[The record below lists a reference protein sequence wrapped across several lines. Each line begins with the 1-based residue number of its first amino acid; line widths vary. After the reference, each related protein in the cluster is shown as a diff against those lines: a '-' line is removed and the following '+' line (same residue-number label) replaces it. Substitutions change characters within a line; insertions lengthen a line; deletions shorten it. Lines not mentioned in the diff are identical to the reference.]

1 MTPVR
6 VPAPCYPAH
15 RDTEGWHPA
24 GESRAGPRV
33 QVSGLH
39 TQKENQEKEI
49 ASTGLQNNRGGG
61 GKEGKKEKKKKK
73 KKKSR

>member
-6 VPAPCYPAH
+6 VPAPCRPAH

-49 ASTGLQNNRGGG
+49 ASTGLQNNRGWRGEG
-61 GKEGKKEKKKKK
+61 RKERKKKEEKEK
-73 KKKSR
+73 